1 MSERQ
6 NNPTSHSL
14 IEHIKRFPL
23 VRAISHIARAIQ
35 KLTDAHFTI
44 YNVVSGRIPDHQTP
58 LSSVKQ
64 SPPSHR

>member
-1 MSERQ
+1 MLERL

-14 IEHIKRFPL
+14 IEQMKRFPL

-35 KLTDAHFTI
+35 QLTDAHFTI
-44 YNVVSGRIPDHQTP
+44 YNIASGRTPDQAP

-64 SPPSHR
+64 SQPSRR